1 MVIFIFLFSQTNVS
15 KSWKWRI
22 TENSAYSPFKWL
34 EMDTFY
40 FFHFVRSSF
49 LNRLMFFRLFF
60 SRFFFS
66 FFWTIHFVCSSFVF
80 FLQKFGW
87 LKQKMPIS
95 GGWLLTCDNDNCCKH
110 YSQIKIII
118 WWFLEGWS
126 LTRKLF
132 IFVANVSIY
141 KQVYFS

>member
-34 EMDTFY
+34 EMDTLY
-40 FFHFVRSSF
+40 FFHTFVHHFSTVWCFWFVFKS
-49 LNRLMFFRLFF
+49 LFF
-60 SRFFFS
+60 HFSERSISFVLRSFFFS
-66 FFWTIHFVCSSFVF
+66 KNLVRWNKGCPS
-80 FLQKFGW
+80 L
-87 LKQKMPIS
+87 